1 MFVLRVSVIISNVCF
16 FKRHF
21 MNSHLGSISST
32 FFGAKAEQLFC
43 KSFLRLLMA
52 TAFGKNVPKYA
63 LGEKAVAK
71 IMQ

>member
-1 MFVLRVSVIISNVCF
+1 VFLQ
-16 FKRHF
+16 K
-21 MNSHLGSISST
+21 T
-32 FFGAKAEQLFC
+32 FYEFSPGVNFINILGAKAEQLFC

-63 LGEKAVAK
+63 LEEKAVAK